1 MLAYIPAYKGVYVQ
15 QKKKKKDDLPQESM
29 TENQHH

>member
-15 QKKKKKDDLPQESM
+15 QKKKKDDLPQESM